1 MREPVFFNNTSDQTS
16 IIDMDTIT
24 ELSMTS
30 KLKMLWFSQWLA
42 MNYNAVLNE
51 MTGIWYIE
59 QMSYFNEKVFPNML
73 KTSMDTNHFE
83 ETLNAIKVNF

>member
-1 MREPVFFNNTSDQTS
+1 MGRKILSKNRIEQTS
-16 IIDMDTIT
+16 ISDMDTIT

-42 MNYNAVLNE
+42 INYNDILNE

-59 QMSYFNEKVFPNML
+59 QMSHFNEKVFPNML
-73 KTSMDTNHFE
+73 KTSMDSNRFE
-83 ETLNAIKVNF
+83 ETLNAIKENY